1 MKALEVCKITT
12 PLEAA
17 EVWLEKSCTI
27 TASSDRDISRS
38 DIKQTER
45 QKYQQKRYKTD
56 KIEGVWREW
65 QSCLI

>member
-17 EVWLEKSCTI
+17 EVWLEKSATI
-27 TASSDRDISRS
+27 TASSDRDISRR

-45 QKYQQKRYKTD
+45 QKYQQKRYKNRQNRRRYG
-56 KIEGVWREW
+56 ENGRAV
-65 QSCLI
+65 